1 MSEQKPTGLQPA
13 LGFGENLVPTD
24 YMNVT
29 SRPWRSNESY
39 LGQHKYF
46 FICSHSSLQL
56 NLKAFMYSHMQV
68 SVLSATG
75 NSEMNK
81 ILTLPPGSWQSSLR
95 DGKTIYNSHTN
106 AGGCGKAIIQVEK
119 EGEIQ
124 ERRRPR
130 P

>member
-1 MSEQKPTGLQPA
+1 M
-13 LGFGENLVPTD
+13 GFGENLVPTD

-39 LGQHKYF
+39 VGQHKYF
-46 FICSHSSLQL
+46 FICPHSASPMSSSLQL
-56 NLKAFMYSHMQV
+56 NLKAFVYSHMQV

-81 ILTLPPGSWQSSLR
+81 ILALPSGSWQSSLR
-95 DGKTIYNSHTN
+95 DGKSIYDSHTS
-106 AGGCGKAIIQVEK
+106 AGGCGKAIIQAEK